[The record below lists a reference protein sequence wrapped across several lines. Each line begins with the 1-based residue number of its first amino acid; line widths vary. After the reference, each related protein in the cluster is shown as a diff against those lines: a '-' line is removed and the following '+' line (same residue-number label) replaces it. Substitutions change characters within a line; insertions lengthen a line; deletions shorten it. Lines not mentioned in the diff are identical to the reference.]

1 MFNINLDEI
10 DIYNIG
16 SWPNF
21 LKILV
26 TIIIG
31 FLLIF
36 IIKWLFID
44 SKVEELDGL
53 LAEEKRLKSFFI
65 NKQKLLVNIDEY
77 KGQLVTIEKRL
88 TNLVQ
93 MLPGANEVPALVNQI
108 SQAGRETGLNFKEI
122 AILPEKKFKYY
133 VELPIKIKVHGN
145 YHQLGEFISRLT
157 DLPRIITLHDFNLEV
172 SKDKSSQKTV
182 SESLDLEILAK
193 TYRYLAQEISD
204 ESKIKK
210 NNKLHKN
217 TKDNEAQSDEAA
229 DVKPEKDKID
239 LDVSINDDQKA
250 LDELSEVEENL
261 DVEYS
266 LQKAGEDNA

>member
-26 TIIIG
+26 TIASG

-53 LAEEKRLKSFFI
+53 LAEEKRLKSLFI

-182 SESLDLEILAK
+182 SESLDLEILSK

-204 ESKIKK
+204 EKK
-210 NNKLHKN
+210 NKNKN
-217 TKDNEAQSDEAA
+217 TKDNKTQSDESTDA
-229 DVKPEKDKID
+229 KQEKDKTD
-239 LDVSINDDQKA
+239 FDVSIDQKK